1 MHQTFLSPFLSQY
14 GYAHVIYTS
23 LYKLYIL
30 YASLG
35 ASGIIVVY
43 TSSVTN
49 LLYDILISAM

>member
-1 MHQTFLSPFLSQY
+1 MHKSFLSPY
-14 GYAHVIYTS
+14 GYAQVHTS
-23 LYKLYIL
+23 LYKMHLL

-35 ASGIIVVY
+35 ASGTIVVY